1 MKIEIISG
9 SARQNSVTKRVALH
23 LSKRLKETTNHE
35 IGFIDMHQWNLPSLQ
50 SVFKSVD
57 TTPDEFKALAKR
69 IFEADAFIL
78 VSPEYNGSYSPALKN
93 LLDHFP
99 KQHHKAFGIVTAS
112 TGSLGGVRATQPMLL
127 YANALSGI
135 ASPYLLIVPFVDKKF
150 NTEGELIDES
160 FQNSIHNFITEY
172 LWLAENIVPLSPP
185 IGGELRL
192 QKS

>member
-93 LLDHFP
+93 FLDHFP
-99 KQHHKAFGIVTAS
+99 K
-112 TGSLGGVRATQPMLL
+112 
-127 YANALSGI
+127 
-135 ASPYLLIVPFVDKKF
+135 
-150 NTEGELIDES
+150 
-160 FQNSIHNFITEY
+160 
-172 LWLAENIVPLSPP
+172 
-185 IGGELRL
+185 
-192 QKS
+192 